1 MAMVIFI
8 VLSIFP
14 PSSPFCCCQ
23 RKGRAYAHCTHTQNA
38 SDCIKLYDC
47 VWNSHNYWTWC
58 FQHGF
63 FAIFSFSLTS
73 WSPFNWSMWRFVP
86 SCISFPV
93 RFGSTQSKNLRCA
106 DKVHCLLLA
115 VDFSDLAAIH
125 RIHYPFISL
134 GCLWSVNAANRKREY
149 AKNSPQ
155 CVHTQNRSSTRNK
168 NKTTKYRLTCTIYRN
183 TEAITARMFNFIY
196 INRITMWKTKETLE
210 KLYTHRHRTAGGEG
224 GCARAQMTR
233 KRRRKKRCS
242 YGQEKQRH

>member
-1 MAMVIFI
+1 MPLIALNYMIACETHTITEHDVFST
-8 VLSIFP
+8 V
-14 PSSPFCCCQ
+14 SSPFSLSLWPV
-23 RKGRAYAHCTHTQNA
+23 GRHSTGACE
-38 SDCIKLYDC
+38 D
-47 VWNSHNYWTWC
+47 
-58 FQHGF
+58 
-63 FAIFSFSLTS
+63 SFRLV
-73 WSPFNWSMWRFVP
+73 FHFL
-86 SCISFPV
+86 V